1 MALVAAGRD
10 RGHLATVIERPMPEA
25 VSVAAVG
32 SVAELV
38 SSGGT
43 VRLETAAGRPL
54 GPVTRVPSTARPGEV
69 SRAVRQAAR
78 LWERWAASGSGA
90 GDPGLPGTGL
100 LGAGGF
106 AFRPD
111 RDPSGAWSGFPA
123 LLLRVP
129 ELAVVRVRDRSF
141 ATLTV
146 LSQGRPGPDQAAIA
160 RGRGWAAALL
170 AAAGRSGLPPAAAVR
185 EVVPSRPEADW
196 SAAVGVAVRRLS
208 GPRLRKVV
216 LAREVVTR
224 ADGPIGAARLVS
236 ALRGANPGS
245 WTYTVDGGDGTTLVG
260 SSPELLI
267 RRRGR
272 HLVSEPLAGSA
283 ARGASPAADE
293 RLARELRHSAK
304 NRAEHQAVVEGILEA
319 LRPLCQTVHV
329 AAEPRVRR
337 LPTVQHLATVVTG
350 LLPAGTAASVL
361 DLAAALHPTAAIAG
375 TPRAAALRVIDELE
389 ALDRGWYG
397 GAVGWIDARGDGEFA
412 LALRCGLLWE
422 DGLRLFAGAGIMPDS
437 APAAE
442 LAETEWK
449 LRPLLAALQG

>member
-1 MALVAAGRD
+1 MALAAAARE
-10 RGHLATVIERPMPEA
+10 RGHLAAVVERPMPEA

-69 SRAVRQAAR
+69 SRAVCQAAR

-100 LGAGGF
+100 IGVGGF

-111 RDPSGAWSGFPA
+111 RDPAGSWAGFPA

-129 ELAVVRVRDRSF
+129 ELAVVHVRDRSF
-141 ATLTV
+141 ATLTL
-146 LSQGRPGPDQAAIA
+146 LSRGRSGPDRQAIA
-160 RGRGWAAALL
+160 RGRDWAATIL
-170 AAAGRSGLPPAAAVR
+170 AATGRSGMPPVAAIR
-185 EVVPSRPEADW
+185 EVVPSRPEAEW
-196 SAAVGVAVRRLS
+196 SAAVGLAIRRLS
-208 GPRLRKVV
+208 GPRLQKVV
-216 LAREVVTR
+216 LAREVVAR
-224 ADGPIGAARLVS
+224 ADGPIAVARLVS

-245 WTYTVDGGDGTTLVG
+245 WTYAVDGGDGTTLVG

-267 RRRGR
+267 RRHGR

-283 ARGASPAADE
+283 ARGASSAADE

-304 NRAEHQAVVEGILEA
+304 NRAEHQAVVEGILGA
-319 LRPLCQTVHV
+319 LRPLCQAVHV

-422 DGLRLFAGAGIMPDS
+422 DGLRLFAGAGIMPD
-437 APAAE
+437 
-442 LAETEWK
+442 
-449 LRPLLAALQG
+449 